1 MKVSMLIVLLA
12 LLLGAC
18 APRGPYDRSY
28 AGPYSTTYGIPTLAM
43 TAAGAAIGSGIG
55 PRRDRGQN
63 AVMGAMLG
71 AMAGTATEYA
81 INEQAKQRDYE
92 TRQYYQQQY
101 AYRQQQAG
109 SQRARQIDYRKIRS
123 GTYLR
128 VTGASALNIRSGPG
142 TSFPV
147 VGVLRGGES
156 IRVVRF
162 NKGWAQVQSDDG
174 YLTGWVSGRYLRS
187 TNNL

>member
-1 MKVSMLIVLLA
+1 MQKILIVMLLVG
-12 LLLGAC
+12 LTSGC
-18 APRGPYDRSY
+18 APRGPYDRDY
-28 AGPYSTTYGIPTLAM
+28 AGPYSTTYGIPTIAM

-55 PRRDRGQN
+55 PRHDRGQN
-63 AVMGAMLG
+63 AVIGGMLG

-81 INEQAKQRDYE
+81 INEQARQRDYQAQ
-92 TRQYYQQQY
+92 QYYQQQN
-101 AYRQQQAG
+101 AYRQQQAAY
-109 SQRARQIDYRKIRS
+109 QEAREIEHREIRT

-128 VTGASALNIRSGPG
+128 VSGTSVLNIRSGPG
-142 TSFPV
+142 TSYPV

-162 NKGWAQVQSDDG
+162 NQGWAEVQSDDG
-174 YLTGWVSGRYLRS
+174 FLSGWVSGRYLRS

>member
-1 MKVSMLIVLLA
+1 MRNIFIIMMLVA
-12 LLLGAC
+12 LVGGC
-18 APRGPYDRSY
+18 APRGPYDRDY
-28 AGPYSTTYGIPTLAM
+28 AGPYSTTYGIPTVAM

-63 AVMGAMLG
+63 AVIGGMLG

-81 INEQAKQRDYE
+81 INEQARQRDYQAQ
-92 TRQYYQQQY
+92 QYYQQQY
-101 AYRQQQAG
+101 AYRQQNAY
-109 SQRARQIDYRKIRS
+109 REAREIEHREIRT

-128 VTGASALNIRSGPG
+128 VAGTSVLNIRSGPG
-142 TSFPV
+142 TSYPV

-162 NKGWAQVQSDDG
+162 NRGWAQVQSDDG